1 MNAVR
6 RTVCAVAVSLA
17 LGVTAAC
24 GGSGAKVHS
33 VASQAARAPKANAAS
48 LDPRVQAVVLSEKQ
62 LHVVAFSD
70 TDFPLLRRAPR
81 YDRTGVTSIRYK
93 ADTGGPECTT
103 FLNAQFLSGSYY
115 HGLHEVDRGY
125 TLTTPDRPVQLESMV
140 VSYPSAREAE
150 RVVDDTRTSVKH
162 CSNLH
167 YRLNNYSFSFKEVV
181 NMQIP
186 RTGDDSTAFQG
197 SWSLQGRKAEPWA
210 TELIRVG
217 TVVVSVNATSSPD
230 PFRLLQLTG
239 KQAAAELRHEE
250 VLAADAKGT

>member
-6 RTVCAVAVSLA
+6 RTVCAVAVSMA

-24 GGSGAKVHS
+24 GGAGAKVHS
-33 VASQAARAPKANAAS
+33 VASQAAGPPKAKVAS
-48 LDPRVQAVVLSEKQ
+48 VDPRVQSVVLSEKQ
-62 LHVVAFSD
+62 LQVVALSD
-70 TDFPLLRRAPR
+70 TDFPLLKRAPR

-93 ADTGGPECTT
+93 ADAGGSECTT

-125 TLTTPDRPVQLESMV
+125 TLTTTDRPVQLESTA

-150 RVVDDTRTSVKH
+150 RVIDDTRTSVKH

-167 YRLNNYSFSFKEVV
+167 YRLKNHSVSFKEIVS
-181 NMQIP
+181 MPIP

-197 SWSLQGRKAEPWA
+197 SWSLQGGKAEPWA

-217 TVVVSVNATSSPD
+217 TVVVGVNATSSPD
-230 PFRLLQLTG
+230 PFRLLQQTG
-239 KQAAAELRHEE
+239 KQAASELGHEE
-250 VLAADAKGT
+250 ALAADAKGT